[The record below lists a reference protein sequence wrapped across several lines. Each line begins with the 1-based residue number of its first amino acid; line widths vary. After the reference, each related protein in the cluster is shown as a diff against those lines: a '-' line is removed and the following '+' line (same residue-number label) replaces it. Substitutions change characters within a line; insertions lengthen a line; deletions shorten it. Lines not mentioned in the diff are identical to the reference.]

1 MWYNSFMD
9 IKKQLEEDLSKIVSE
24 LAEQPIQAGV
34 SIATDLE
41 KGDFTT
47 NIAMQAFKLV
57 AANVPNVR
65 LHSIAVKTSS
75 PMNMG
80 EKIVE
85 KLKEN
90 ADLYSKFAK
99 IELINP
105 GFINFYLSSEIVS
118 RAIEKALKGF
128 EARKEESSLI
138 LEFGDLNPF
147 KEPHIGHVR
156 NLVLGESLARL
167 LEFNGAKVVRANY
180 EGDVG
185 MHVAK
190 CIWGIK
196 NSDEFSSIEDAD
208 LETRAKFLGKA
219 YATGAK
225 AFEESEESKA
235 EIVSINNK
243 IYIKD
248 SEILEIWEKGRKWS
262 LDYFEE
268 LYKKLGVKYEKYY
281 FESEIA
287 SKGKEIVESH
297 PDVFLKDD
305 GALVFRGDEYGLHTR
320 VFVNSEGNPTY
331 EAKDLGLAIA
341 KKLDYPDIEKSIIMT
356 ANEQVDYFKVLL
368 KALSLVDAKLGE
380 KTQHLSFGFV
390 NLKEGKMSSRTGNVV
405 GANWLLVETSKKL
418 KEGFKEVSS
427 EVLDDLSVGSV
438 KWSMLKFSR
447 ESNIS
452 FSIDESIDL
461 AGNSGPYMQYVYA
474 RIASILEKKQNA
486 DFEAKSVKS
495 LDGELLALGRMICQ
509 FEIIVKN
516 SADHFSPN
524 FLTEYLFVLAQKFNA
539 FYEKER
545 IIGEEDEDEKLAVCA
560 AVKNVIGEGLKL
572 LGIST
577 PEKI

>member
-1 MWYNSFMD
+1 MSEILD
-9 IKKQLEEDLSKIVSE
+9 IKLQISSSLTEVIKELSGLDPKVEVAITNDL
-24 LAEQPIQAGV
+24 
-34 SIATDLE
+34 D
-41 KGDFTT
+41 KGDFTS
-47 NIAMQAFKLV
+47 NIALKLGGK
-57 AANVPNVR
+57 
-65 LHSIAVKTSS
+65 LGS
-75 PMNMG
+75 PTEAG
-80 EKIVE
+80 ERIIE
-85 KLKEN
+85 KLREKK
-90 ADLYSKFAK
+90 DLYSKFAK

-105 GFINFYLSSEIVS
+105 GFINFYLSEELIISGLEA
-118 RAIEKALKGF
+118 AIKGF
-128 EARKEESSLI
+128 SSQKQESTMI

-156 NLVLGESLARL
+156 NLVLGESLARF
-167 LEFNGAKVVRANY
+167 LEFTGVKVTRVNY

-190 CIWGIK
+190 CIWGIQSLGGLEK
-196 NSDEFSSIEDAD
+196 FESED

-225 AFEESEESKA
+225 AFEEDESVKA

-248 SEILEIWEKGRKWS
+248 PEIAEVWEKGRKWS
-262 LDYFEE
+262 LDYFEK

-287 SKGKEIVESH
+287 SDGREIVESH
-297 PDVFLKDD
+297 PDVFPKDD
-305 GALVFRGDEYGLHTR
+305 GALVFRGEEYGLHTR
-320 VFVNSEGNPTY
+320 VFVNSAGNPTY
-331 EAKDLGLAIA
+331 EAKDLGLAF
-341 KKLDYPDIEKSIIMT
+341 KKNQDYPDIGKSIIMT

-368 KALSLVDAKLGE
+368 KALSVVDTRLGE

-405 GANWLLVETSKKL
+405 GANWLLDETKNRL
-418 KEGFKEVSS
+418 KEGFKEVSD
-427 EVLDDLSVGSV
+427 EVLDELSVGSV

-461 AGNSGPYMQYVYA
+461 AGNSGPYMQYAYA
-474 RIASILEKKQNA
+474 RIASLIAKRGNA
-486 DFEAKSVKS
+486 NFEAKSVKS
-495 LDGELLALGRMICQ
+495 LEEELLALGRMVCQ

-524 FLTEYLFVLAQKFNA
+524 FLIEYLFVLAQKFNA

-545 IIGEEDEDEKLAVCA
+545 IIGTDTEDEKLAVSL
-560 AVKNVIGEGLKL
+560 AVKNVIGRGLEL